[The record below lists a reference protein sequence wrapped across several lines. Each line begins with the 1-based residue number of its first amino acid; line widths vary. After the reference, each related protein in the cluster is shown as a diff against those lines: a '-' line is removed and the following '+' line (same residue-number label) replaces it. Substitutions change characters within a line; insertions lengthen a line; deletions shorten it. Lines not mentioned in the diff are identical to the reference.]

1 MQFSIQR
8 EALLKPLQQVVGVVE
23 RRQTLPVLANLLV
36 RVADGKVSFT
46 GTDLEVEMI
55 ATTEAEKL
63 ADGEIT
69 IPARKL
75 FDIVRA
81 LPDGARIEL
90 KLNGDRIALN
100 AGRSRFTLATLPA
113 TEFPTIDEIEL
124 VERVS
129 LPEEVL
135 RDLMEHTSFAMANQD
150 VRYYL
155 NGMLLDLQEHTLRCV
170 ATDGHR
176 LALKETQL
184 ESSVSTRRQIIIPRK
199 GVNELVGLFETG
211 DGQVELEF
219 GRNHLRVRRGDV
231 VFTSKLI
238 DGRFPDYEAV
248 IPLGADKKAV
258 LDREVL
264 RGALQRA
271 AILSN
276 EKYRGV
282 KLELSPG
289 KLRIVAHNPEQ
300 EEAVEELEADTVVS
314 DLAVG
319 FNVGYLLDA
328 LSALRGDKARLNLR
342 DAQSSCLVQEDE
354 SDQARHVIIQLMST
368 GSGLAWS
375 AGAVERRSGVLISG
389 CRTDAP

>member
-36 RVADGKVSFT
+36 KVADDKVSFT
-46 GTDLEVEMI
+46 GTDLEVEMV
-55 ATTEAEKL
+55 ATTTAEKL
-63 ADGEIT
+63 DDGEIT

-81 LPDGARIEL
+81 LPDGARIDL
-90 KLNGDRIALN
+90 KLNGDRVALN
-100 AGRSRFTLATLPA
+100 AGRSRFTLTTLPA
-113 TEFPTIDEIEL
+113 SEFPTVDEIEL
-124 VERVS
+124 VEKVS

-135 RDLMEHTSFAMANQD
+135 RDLMERTAFAMANQD

-176 LALKETQL
+176 LAMKETEL

-199 GVNELVGLFETG
+199 GVNELIGLLEAG
-211 DGQVELEF
+211 DGEVELEF

-231 VFTSKLI
+231 MFTSKLI

-248 IPLGADKKAV
+248 IPLGADKTAT

-264 RGALQRA
+264 RGALHRA

-282 KLELSPG
+282 RLELSPG

-300 EEAVEELEADTVVS
+300 EEAVEEVEADTHVS

-328 LSALRGDKARLNLR
+328 LAALRGEQARLSLR
-342 DAQSSCLVQEDE
+342 DAQSSCLVQEHD
-354 SDQARHVIIQLMST
+354 SDDARHVIMPLR
-368 GSGLAWS
+368 L
-375 AGAVERRSGVLISG
+375 
-389 CRTDAP
+389 

>member
-36 RVADGKVSFT
+36 KVADGKVSMT

-55 ATTEAEKL
+55 ATAAADKL
-63 ADGEIT
+63 VDGEIT

-81 LPDGARIEL
+81 LPDGAQIEL
-90 KLNGDRIALN
+90 KLNGDRVAMN

-124 VERVS
+124 VERVA

-135 RDLMEHTSFAMANQD
+135 RDLMERTAFAMANQD

-176 LALKETQL
+176 LALKETKL
-184 ESSVSTRRQIIIPRK
+184 ESKVSVRRQIIIPRK
-199 GVNELVGLFETG
+199 GVNELIGLFETG
-211 DGQVELEF
+211 DGEVELEF

-248 IPLGADKKAV
+248 IPLGADKHAT

-328 LSALRGDKARLNLR
+328 LAALRGERARLNLR
-342 DAQSSCLVQEDE
+342 DAQSSCLVQEDD
-354 SDQARHVIIQLMST
+354 SDQARHVIMPLR
-368 GSGLAWS
+368 L
-375 AGAVERRSGVLISG
+375 
-389 CRTDAP
+389 

>member
-23 RRQTLPVLANLLV
+23 RRQTLPVLANVLV
-36 RVADGKVSFT
+36 KVAATRLSLT
-46 GTDLEVEMI
+46 ATDLEVEMV
-55 ATTEAEKL
+55 ASADVEK
-63 ADGEIT
+63 AGDGEIT

-81 LPDGARIEL
+81 LPDGSRIDL
-90 KLNGDRIALN
+90 KLNGDRVSLA
-100 AGRSRFTLATLPA
+100 AGRSRFTLTTLPA
-113 TEFPTIDEIEL
+113 SEFPTIDNLEL
-124 VERVS
+124 VEKVA
-129 LPEEVL
+129 LPEDAL
-135 RDLMEHTSFAMANQD
+135 RDLMERTAFAMANQD

-176 LALKETQL
+176 LAMKETALQ
-184 ESSVSTRRQIIIPRK
+184 STVTARRQIIIPRK
-199 GVNELVGLFETG
+199 GVNELVGLLEAG

-231 VFTSKLI
+231 VFTTKLI

-248 IPLGADKKAV
+248 IPLGADKSAT

-282 KLELSPG
+282 RLELSPG

-300 EEAVEELEADTVVS
+300 EEAVEEVEAETQVS
-314 DLAVG
+314 ELAVG

-328 LSALRGDKARLNLR
+328 LGALRGEKARLSLR
-342 DAQSSCLVQEDE
+342 DAQSSCLVQEQDNE
-354 SDQARHVIIQLMST
+354 QARHVIMPLR
-368 GSGLAWS
+368 L
-375 AGAVERRSGVLISG
+375 
-389 CRTDAP
+389 

>member
-36 RVADGKVSFT
+36 KVADGKLSLT
-46 GTDLEVEMI
+46 GTDLEVEMM
-55 ATTEAEKL
+55 ATGQAEKL
-63 ADGEIT
+63 VEGEIT

-90 KLNGDRIALN
+90 KLSGDRVALS
-100 AGRSRFTLATLPA
+100 AGRSRFTLTTLPA
-113 TEFPTIDEIEL
+113 SEFPTVDQIEL
-124 VERVS
+124 VETVS

-135 RDLMEHTSFAMANQD
+135 RDLMERTSFAMANQD

-155 NGMLLDLQEHTLRCV
+155 NGMLLDLQESTLRCV

-176 LALKETQL
+176 LAMKETQL
-184 ESSVSTRRQIIIPRK
+184 PNAVTTRRQVIIPRK
-199 GVNELVGLFETG
+199 GVNELVGLLESG

-219 GRNHLRVRRGDV
+219 GRNHLRVRRGEV

-248 IPLGADKKAV
+248 IPLGADKTAT
-258 LDREVL
+258 LDRDLL

-282 KLELSPG
+282 RLELSPG

-300 EEAVEELEADTVVS
+300 EEAVEEVEADTHVS

-328 LSALRGDKARLNLR
+328 LAALRGDKARLSLR
-342 DAQSSCLVQEDE
+342 DAQSSCLVQENDNE
-354 SDQARHVIIQLMST
+354 HSRHVIMPLR
-368 GSGLAWS
+368 L
-375 AGAVERRSGVLISG
+375 
-389 CRTDAP
+389 

>member
-23 RRQTLPVLANLLV
+23 RRQTLPVLANVLV
-36 RVADGKVSFT
+36 KVAASRLSLT
-46 GTDLEVEMI
+46 ATDLEVEMV
-55 ATTEAEKL
+55 ACTDVEKPD
-63 ADGEIT
+63 DGEIT

-81 LPDGARIEL
+81 LPDGAPINL
-90 KLNGDRIALN
+90 KLNTDRVALS
-100 AGRSRFTLATLPA
+100 AGRSRFTLTTLPA
-113 TEFPTIDEIEL
+113 SEFPTVDEIEL
-124 VERVS
+124 VEKVS
-129 LPEEVL
+129 LPEEAL
-135 RDLMEHTSFAMANQD
+135 RDLMERTAFAMANQD

-184 ESSVSTRRQIIIPRK
+184 QTTVTTRRQVIIPRK
-199 GVNELVGLFETG
+199 GVNELVGLLETG
-211 DGQVELEF
+211 DGLVELEF

-231 VFTSKLI
+231 TFTTKLI

-248 IPLGADKKAV
+248 IPLGADKSAT

-282 KLELSPG
+282 RLELSPG

-300 EEAVEELEADTVVS
+300 EEAVEEVEADTQVAE
-314 DLAVG
+314 LAVG

-328 LSALRGDKARLNLR
+328 LGALRGDKARLSLR
-342 DAQSSCLVQEDE
+342 DAQSSCLVQEQDNE
-354 SDQARHVIIQLMST
+354 QARHVIMPLR
-368 GSGLAWS
+368 L
-375 AGAVERRSGVLISG
+375 
-389 CRTDAP
+389 

>member
-36 RVADGKVSFT
+36 KVADGKLSFT
-46 GTDLEVEMI
+46 GTDLEVEMV
-55 ATTEAEKL
+55 ASTDADKL
-63 ADGEIT
+63 VDGETT

-81 LPDGARIEL
+81 LPDGAKIEL
-90 KLNGDRIALN
+90 KQNGDRVALN

-135 RDLMEHTSFAMANQD
+135 RDLMERTAFAMANQD

-155 NGMLLDLQEHTLRCV
+155 NGMLLDLQEHALRCV

-176 LALKETQL
+176 LALKETHL
-184 ESSVSTRRQIIIPRK
+184 DSKVSTRRQIIIPRK
-199 GVNELVGLFETG
+199 GVNELVGLLESGEGT
-211 DGQVELEF
+211 VELEF
-219 GRNHLRVRRGDV
+219 GRNHLRVRRGQV

-248 IPLGADKKAV
+248 IPLGADKRAT

-282 KLELSPG
+282 KLEFSPG

-300 EEAVEELEADTVVS
+300 EEAVEEVEAETGVS
-314 DLAVG
+314 DLTVG

-328 LSALRGDKARLNLR
+328 LAALRGDKARLSLR
-342 DAQSSCLVQEDE
+342 DAQSSCLVQEDDNE
-354 SDQARHVIIQLMST
+354 QSRHVIMPLR
-368 GSGLAWS
+368 L
-375 AGAVERRSGVLISG
+375 
-389 CRTDAP
+389 

>member
-23 RRQTLPVLANLLV
+23 RRQTLPVLANVLV
-36 RVADGKVSFT
+36 KVT
-46 GTDLEVEMI
+46 AGRLALTATDLEVEMV
-55 ATTEAEKL
+55 ASVDVERAD
-63 ADGEIT
+63 DGEVT

-81 LPDGARIEL
+81 LPDGARVDI
-90 KLNGDRIALN
+90 KQNADRIALAAN
-100 AGRSRFTLATLPA
+100 RSRFTLTTLPA
-113 TEFPTIDEIEL
+113 SEFPTIDNIEL
-124 VERVS
+124 VEKVA
-129 LPEEVL
+129 LPEDAL
-135 RDLMEHTSFAMANQD
+135 RDLMDRTAFAMANQD

-176 LALKETQL
+176 LAMKETALQ
-184 ESSVSTRRQIIIPRK
+184 SVVSTRRQIIIPRK
-199 GVNELVGLFETG
+199 GVNELIGLLEAG
-211 DGQVELEF
+211 DGEVELEF

-231 VFTSKLI
+231 VFTTKLI

-248 IPLGADKKAV
+248 IPLGADKQAT

-282 KLELSPG
+282 RLELSPG
-289 KLRIVAHNPEQ
+289 KLRIIAHNPEQ
-300 EEAVEELEADTVVS
+300 EEAVEEVEAETQVEE
-314 DLAVG
+314 LAVG
-319 FNVGYLLDA
+319 FNVGYLLEA
-328 LSALRGDKARLNLR
+328 LAALRGEKARLSLR
-342 DAQSSCLVQEDE
+342 DAQSSCLVQEEDNE
-354 SDQARHVIIQLMST
+354 QSRHVIMPLR
-368 GSGLAWS
+368 L
-375 AGAVERRSGVLISG
+375 
-389 CRTDAP
+389 